1 MVDPERDDAPTS
13 PPPAQRPVSIGAPVS
28 GTRDDAATSDS
39 DTDLSLTEPSGRN
52 PDTLMS
58 LPRPTPHG
66 DLPVDARI
74 VELEDRLSALETRLT
89 SLERTRDP
97 LVHGRATPWWFWLVF
112 LLGLAVTWRALE
124 LLR

>member
-1 MVDPERDDAPTS
+1 MSNPERDDAPTS
-13 PPPAQRPVSIGAPVS
+13 PPPALRPDSLRSPVS
-28 GTRDDAATSDS
+28 GTRDDASTSDS

-74 VELEDRLSALETRLT
+74 SELEDRLSALETRVAGV
-89 SLERTRDP
+89 ERSRDP
-97 LVHGRATPWWFWLVF
+97 LVAGKATPWWFWLVF
-112 LLGLAVTWRALE
+112 LLGLAVTWRVLE

>member
-1 MVDPERDDAPTS
+1 MSNPERDDAPTS
-13 PPPAQRPVSIGAPVS
+13 PPPALRPDSLRSPVS
-28 GTRDDAATSDS
+28 GTRDDAAATGT

-66 DLPVDARI
+66 ELPVDARI
-74 VELEDRLSALETRLT
+74 NELEDRLSALETRLAT
-89 SLERTRDP
+89 VERSRDP
-97 LVHGRATPWWFWLVF
+97 LAGGRATPWWFWLVF